1 MATIR
6 YGTIIGGPARKN
18 DPQIREGI
26 MEAALKPGA
35 LVDFDSS
42 DKIIAHATAGGQG
55 FPYVLQHNYVGGGDV
70 SEAVPANATG
80 MAVQC
85 ELGVTYHALVEA
97 SSVLVKGTPLASN
110 GSGALKLAEV
120 GENILFYAYE
130 AYTVASDGA
139 ELVAVRRAE
148 LAAVRRAGNASIPA
162 GEM

>member
-26 MEAALKPGA
+26 MNAALQPGA
-35 LVDFDSS
+35 LVDFNTD

-55 FPYVLQHNYVGGGDV
+55 FPYVLQHNYIGGGDV

-85 ELGVTYHALVEA
+85 EFGVTYHALVAA
-97 SSVLVKGTPLASN
+97 SSALKKGTPLSSN
-110 GSGALKLAEV
+110 GAGALKVA
-120 GENILFYAYE
+120 GNGDNILFYSYE
-130 AYTVASDGA
+130 TYTVASDGA
-139 ELVAVRRAE
+139 ELVAVRRA
-148 LAAVRRAGNASIPA
+148 GNASMPA
-162 GEM
+162 GE

>member
-26 MEAALKPGA
+26 MKVALKPGA
-35 LVDFDSS
+35 LVDFDTAD

-55 FPYVLQHNYVGGGDV
+55 FPYVLQHNYLGGGDV

-85 ELGVTYHALVEA
+85 EFGVTYHALVA
-97 SSVLVKGTPLASN
+97 VSSALKKGTPLASD
-110 GSGALKLAEV
+110 GAGALKIAAN
-120 GENILFYAYE
+120 GENILFYSDE
-130 AYTVASDGA
+130 TYTVASDGA
-139 ELVAVRRAE
+139 ELVAVRRA
-148 LAAVRRAGNASIPA
+148 GNASMPA
-162 GEM
+162 GEQ

>member
-26 MEAALKPGA
+26 MNAALQPGA
-35 LVDFDSS
+35 LVDFNTD

-55 FPYVLQHNYVGGGDV
+55 FPYVLQHNYLGGGDV

-85 ELGVTYHALVEA
+85 EFGVTYHALVAA
-97 SSVLVKGTPLASN
+97 SSALKKGTPLASN
-110 GSGALKLAEV
+110 GAGALKVA
-120 GENILFYAYE
+120 GNGDNILFYSYE
-130 AYTVASDGA
+130 TYTVASDGA
-139 ELVAVRRAE
+139 ELVAVRRA
-148 LAAVRRAGNASIPA
+148 GNASMPA
-162 GEM
+162 GA

>member
-26 MEAALKPGA
+26 MNAALQPGA
-35 LVDFDSS
+35 LVDFHTD

-55 FPYVLQHNYVGGGDV
+55 FPYVLQHNYLGGGDV
-70 SEAVPANATG
+70 SESVPANATG

-85 ELGVTYHALVEA
+85 EFGVTYHALVAA
-97 SSVLVKGTPLASN
+97 SSALKKGTPLASD
-110 GSGALKLAEV
+110 GTGALKVAAT
-120 GENILFYAYE
+120 GDKILFYSYE

-139 ELVAVRRAE
+139 ELVAVRRA
-148 LAAVRRAGNASIPA
+148 GNASMPA
-162 GEM
+162 A

>member
-26 MEAALKPGA
+26 MNVSLQPGA
-35 LVDFDSS
+35 LVDFNTD

-55 FPYVLQHNYVGGGDV
+55 FPYVLQHNYIGGGDV

-85 ELGVTYHALVEA
+85 EFGVTYHALVAA
-97 SSVLVKGTPLASN
+97 SSALKKGTPLSSN
-110 GSGALKLAEV
+110 GAGALKVAAT
-120 GENILFYAYE
+120 GENILFYSYE
-130 AYTVASDGA
+130 TYTVASDGA
-139 ELVAVRRAE
+139 ELVAVRRA
-148 LAAVRRAGNASIPA
+148 GNASMPA
-162 GEM
+162 GA

>member
-26 MEAALKPGA
+26 MKAALKPGA
-35 LVDFDSS
+35 LVDFHTAD

-55 FPYVLQHNYVGGGDV
+55 FPYVLQHNYLGGGDV
-70 SEAVPANATG
+70 SEDVPAGATG

-85 ELGVTYHALVEA
+85 EFGVTYHALVA
-97 SSVLVKGTPLASN
+97 KSSELKKGTPLASD
-110 GSGALKLAEV
+110 GSGALKVAEA

-130 AYTVASDGA
+130 AYTVASDGD
-139 ELVAVRRAE
+139 ELVAVRRADN
-148 LAAVRRAGNASIPA
+148 AAMPA
-162 GEM
+162 A

>member
-26 MEAALKPGA
+26 MNSALQPGA
-35 LVDFDSS
+35 LVTFNDD

-55 FPYVLQHNYVGGGDV
+55 FPYVLQHNYLGGGDV

-85 ELGVTYHALVEA
+85 EFGVTYHALVA
-97 SSVLVKGTPLASN
+97 QGSALKKGTPLASN
-110 GSGALKLAEV
+110 GAGALKVA
-120 GENILFYAYE
+120 GNGDNILFYSYE
-130 AYTVASDGA
+130 TYTVASDGA
-139 ELVAVRRAE
+139 ELVAVRRA
-148 LAAVRRAGNASIPA
+148 GNASMPA
-162 GEM
+162 GA

>member
-26 MEAALKPGA
+26 MNAALQPGA
-35 LVDFDSS
+35 LVDFNTD

-55 FPYVLQHNYVGGGDV
+55 FPYVLQHNYIGGGDV

-85 ELGVTYHALVEA
+85 EFGVTYHALVAA
-97 SSVLVKGTPLASN
+97 SSALKKDTPLASD
-110 GSGALKLAEV
+110 GAGVLKVA
-120 GENILFYAYE
+120 GDGDNILFYSYE
-130 AYTVASDGA
+130 TYTVASDGA
-139 ELVAVRRAE
+139 ELVAVRRAD
-148 LAAVRRAGNASIPA
+148 NTSMPA
-162 GEM
+162 GD

>member
-26 MEAALKPGA
+26 MNAALQPGA
-35 LVDFDSS
+35 LVDFNTD

-55 FPYVLQHNYVGGGDV
+55 FPYVLQHNYIGGGDV

-85 ELGVTYHALVEA
+85 EFGVTYHALVAA
-97 SSVLVKGTPLASN
+97 SSALKKGTPLASD
-110 GSGALKLAEV
+110 GAGALKIA
-120 GENILFYAYE
+120 GNGDNILFYSYE
-130 AYTVASDGA
+130 TYTVASDGA
-139 ELVAVRRAE
+139 ELVAVRRAGN
-148 LAAVRRAGNASIPA
+148 ASMPAGNASMPA
-162 GEM
+162 GE

>member
-26 MEAALKPGA
+26 MNAALQPGA
-35 LVDFDSS
+35 LVDFDTN

-55 FPYVLQHNYVGGGDV
+55 FPYVLQHNYIGGGDV

-85 ELGVTYHALVEA
+85 EFGVTYHALVAA
-97 SSVLVKGTPLASN
+97 SSALKKGTPLASN
-110 GSGALKLAEV
+110 GAGALKVA
-120 GENILFYAYE
+120 GDGDNILFYSYE
-130 AYTVASDGA
+130 TYTVASDGA
-139 ELVAVRRAE
+139 ELVAVRRA
-148 LAAVRRAGNASIPA
+148 GNASMPA
-162 GEM
+162 GA

>member
-26 MEAALKPGA
+26 MNAALQPGA
-35 LVDFDSS
+35 LVTFNDD

-55 FPYVLQHNYVGGGDV
+55 FPYVLQHNYLGGGDV

-85 ELGVTYHALVEA
+85 EFGVTYHALVA
-97 SSVLVKGTPLASN
+97 HSSVLKKGTPLASD
-110 GSGALKLAEV
+110 GSGALKVA
-120 GENILFYAYE
+120 GNGDNILFYSYE
-130 AYTVASDGA
+130 TYTVAPDGA
-139 ELVAVRRAE
+139 ELVAVRRA
-148 LAAVRRAGNASIPA
+148 GNASMPA
-162 GEM
+162 GE

>member
-26 MEAALKPGA
+26 MKVALKPGS
-35 LVDFDSS
+35 LVDFDTAD

-55 FPYVLQHNYVGGGDV
+55 FPYVLQHNYIGGGDV

-85 ELGVTYHALVEA
+85 EFGVTYHALVA
-97 SSVLVKGTPLASN
+97 QGSVLKKGTPLSSN
-110 GSGALKLAEV
+110 GSGALKVAV
-120 GENILFYAYE
+120 NKDNILFYSE
-130 AYTVASDGA
+130 ETYTVASDGA
-139 ELVAVRRAE
+139 ELVAVRRA
-148 LAAVRRAGNASIPA
+148 GNASMPA
-162 GEM
+162 GD

>member
-26 MEAALKPGA
+26 MKNAYQPGT
-35 LVDFDSS
+35 LVDFDAD

-55 FPYVLQHNYVGGGDV
+55 FPYVLQHNYIGGGDV

-85 ELGVTYHALVEA
+85 EFGVTYHALVAA
-97 SSVLVKGTPLASN
+97 SSALKKGTPLSSN
-110 GSGALKLAEV
+110 GTGALKVA
-120 GENILFYAYE
+120 GDGDNILFYSYE
-130 AYTVASDGA
+130 TYTVASDGA
-139 ELVAVRRAE
+139 ELVAVRRA
-148 LAAVRRAGNASIPA
+148 GNASMPA
-162 GEM
+162 GG

>member
-26 MEAALKPGA
+26 MKAALKPGA
-35 LVDFDSS
+35 LVDFNTAD

-55 FPYVLQHNYVGGGDV
+55 FPYVLQHNYLGGGDV
-70 SEAVPANATG
+70 SEDVPAGATG

-85 ELGVTYHALVEA
+85 EFGVTYHALVA
-97 SSVLVKGTPLASN
+97 KSSKLKKGTPLASD
-110 GSGALKLAEV
+110 GTGALKPAV
-120 GENILFYAYE
+120 AGQSILFYSDE
-130 AYTVASDGA
+130 TYTVASDDA
-139 ELVAVRRAE
+139 ELVAVRRA
-148 LAAVRRAGNASIPA
+148 GNASMSA

>member
-26 MEAALKPGA
+26 MKAALKPGA
-35 LVDFDSS
+35 LVDFDTAD

-55 FPYVLQHNYVGGGDV
+55 FPYVLQHNYLGGGDV
-70 SEAVPANATG
+70 SEDVPAGATG

-85 ELGVTYHALVEA
+85 EFGVTYHALVA
-97 SSVLVKGTPLASN
+97 KSSELKKGTPLASD
-110 GSGALKLAEV
+110 GSGALKVAEA

-130 AYTVASDGA
+130 AYTVASDGD
-139 ELVAVRRAE
+139 ELVAVRRA
-148 LAAVRRAGNASIPA
+148 GNAAIPA
-162 GEM
+162 A

>member
-26 MEAALKPGA
+26 MNVALQPGA
-35 LVDFDSS
+35 LVDFNTD

-55 FPYVLQHNYVGGGDV
+55 FPYVLQHNYIGGGDV

-85 ELGVTYHALVEA
+85 EFGATYHALVAA
-97 SSVLVKGTPLASN
+97 SSALKKGTPLASN
-110 GSGALKLAEV
+110 GAGALKVA
-120 GENILFYAYE
+120 GNGDNILFYSYE
-130 AYTVASDGA
+130 TYTVASDGA
-139 ELVAVRRAE
+139 ELVAVRRA
-148 LAAVRRAGNASIPA
+148 GNASMPA
-162 GEM
+162 GA